1 MYKGP
6 VAGRCVGQGRLCG
19 QKVGRQCG
27 KREDGGRGQ
36 SWSILW
42 SVLRKV
48 KGNHGRL
55 YASEGEGVLN
65 SGLPSNI
72 PVAHCP
78 DSTYTCFLRPPGLL
92 SDSISLS
99 LLAL

>member
-1 MYKGP
+1 MWPEGGHA
-6 VAGRCVGQGRLCG
+6 VWEEGGWGQRPILECL
-19 QKVGRQCG
+19 VV
-27 KREDGGRGQ
+27 
-36 SWSILW
+36 SIK
-42 SVLRKV
+42 KV
-48 KGNHGRL
+48 KGNHGRP

-92 SDSISLS
+92 SKSISLPVF
-99 LLAL
+99 AL